1 MILSADDKRHG
12 IFPMKLFCVF
22 IVNLA
27 FFGQQTVVKIE
38 LFRTGKRTKKGHM
51 KPLNQTVTG
60 FKESIFS
67 TMTKLAIQNS
77 AINLSQGFP
86 DFDGPRWVVD
96 LASKAM
102 EEGKNQY
109 APSPGILPLRTAIAG
124 NYKKYYGLEYDPNTE
139 VLVTCGATEAIFC
152 TTMAV
157 LNPGDEVIILEPF
170 YDSYL
175 ASLQMVGATVVPVT
189 LHSPSFSLNFD
200 ELKAAITPKT
210 KMLILNN
217 PHNPTG
223 KMFTIEELEQI
234 ARLAIKND
242 FYILSDEVYEFL
254 TFERAHMP
262 TASYANLRER
272 TITVSS
278 TGKTFGLTGW
288 KIGWCCAPA
297 EIIKAIH
304 NVHQFTTF
312 CVAHPLQVA
321 MAEALANMDEYL
333 AEFKR
338 DYRLKRDLLVN
349 GLKERGFNVL
359 NPEGTYFAMALL
371 PEGETDVEYCQ
382 KLILEKKV
390 ATIPTSAFYMK
401 SDEGTKMIRFCFA
414 KKDETLKAALLNL
427 K

>member
-1 MILSADDKRHG
+1 
-12 IFPMKLFCVF
+12 
-22 IVNLA
+22 
-27 FFGQQTVVKIE
+27 
-38 LFRTGKRTKKGHM
+38 M
-51 KPLNQTVTG
+51 KPLNHTITA

-86 DFDGPRWVVD
+86 DFDGPRWLVN

-124 NYKKYYGLEYDPNTE
+124 NYKKYYGLDYDPNSE
-139 VLVTCGATEAIFC
+139 ILVTCGATEAIFC
-152 TTMAV
+152 TAMAI
-157 LNPGDEVIILEPF
+157 LNPGDEAIILEPF

-175 ASLQMVGATVVPVT
+175 ASIQMAGGKVVPVT
-189 LHSPSFSLNFD
+189 LHAPDFSLNFE
-200 ELKAAITPKT
+200 ELKMAITPKT

-223 KMFTIEELEQI
+223 KMFTKEEVLKIGE
-234 ARLAIKND
+234 LAVEND

-254 TFERAHMP
+254 TFERAHIP
-262 TASYANLRER
+262 TACYENLKER
-272 TITVSS
+272 TITISS

-297 EIIKAIH
+297 EVIKAIH

-312 CVAHPLQVA
+312 CVAHPFQVA

-338 DYRLKRDLLVN
+338 DYRKKRDLLVS

-359 NPEGTYFAMALL
+359 NPAGTYFTIALL
-371 PEGETDVEYCQ
+371 SEGVNDVEYCK
-382 KLILEKKV
+382 KLIEEKKV
-390 ATIPTSAFYMK
+390 ATIPTSAFYIK
-401 SDEGTKMIRFCFA
+401 SDEGSRMIRFCFA
-414 KKDETLKAALLNL
+414 KTDETLQSALKNL
-427 K
+427 S

>member
-1 MILSADDKRHG
+1 
-12 IFPMKLFCVF
+12 
-22 IVNLA
+22 
-27 FFGQQTVVKIE
+27 
-38 LFRTGKRTKKGHM
+38 M
-51 KPLNQTVTG
+51 KPLNHTITA

-86 DFDGPRWVVD
+86 DFDGPRWLVD
-96 LASKAM
+96 LACKAM

-109 APSPGILPLRTAIAG
+109 APSPGILPLRAAIAG
-124 NYKKYYGLEYDPNTE
+124 NYKKYYGLDYDPNSE
-139 VLVTCGATEAIFC
+139 ILVTCGATEAIFC
-152 TTMAV
+152 TAMAV
-157 LNPGDEVIILEPF
+157 LNPGDEAIILEPF

-175 ASLQMVGATVVPVT
+175 ASIQMAGATVVPVT
-189 LHSPSFSLNFD
+189 LHAPDFSLNFE
-200 ELKAAITPKT
+200 ELQMAISAKT

-223 KMFTIEELEQI
+223 KMFTKEEILKI
-234 ARLAIKND
+234 GALAVEND

-254 TFERAHMP
+254 TFERAHVP
-262 TASYANLRER
+262 TACFENLKER
-272 TITVSS
+272 TITISS

-312 CVAHPLQVA
+312 CVAHPFQVA

-338 DYRLKRDLLVN
+338 DYRKKRDLLVS

-359 NPEGTYFAMALL
+359 NPAGTYFTIALL
-371 PEGETDVEYCQ
+371 PEGETDVEFCK
-382 KLILEKKV
+382 KLIEEKKV
-390 ATIPTSAFYMK
+390 ATIPTSAFYIK
-401 SDEGTKMIRFCFA
+401 SDEGTRMIRFCFA
-414 KKDETLKAALLNL
+414 KTEETLNSALKNL
-427 K
+427 L